1 MENLRSMQ
9 DIYKANSFDRII
21 ASEIYDAIG
30 TCADIC
36 DFGAGHTELADFFV
50 SENGKNYAGVDI
62 NQGFVQMANERFKNS
77 TNIKFIYS
85 SLFDFEN
92 PDYDCVVCSR
102 LIHHFSNSS
111 FRKCIRKMIET
122 ISFQGRIIIIDS
134 LRDYSNRTDRFLY
147 LPENC
152 IYELTQ
158 NILNVSYK
166 QEKEIMVSGNQYW
179 MLTADI
185 AAEVLSFKTTVI
197 G

>member
-1 MENLRSMQ
+1 MQ

-21 ASEIYDAIG
+21 ASEIFDAIG
-30 TCADIC
+30 TCTDIC

-50 SENGKNYAGVDI
+50 SDTGKNYVGIDI
-62 NQGFVQMANERFKNS
+62 NRRFVQMANDNFKNS

-92 PDYDCVVCSR
+92 PDFDCVICSR
-102 LIHHFSNSS
+102 LIHHFSASF
-111 FRKCIRKMIET
+111 FRKCICKMIEVV
-122 ISFQGRIIIIDS
+122 SFQGRLIIIDS
-134 LRDYSNRTDRFLY
+134 VRNYDNRTDRFLY

-152 IYELTQ
+152 IYEVLQ
-158 NILNVSYK
+158 NISNVPYN
-166 QEKEIMVSGNQYW
+166 QETEITVPENQYW

-185 AAEVLSFKTTVI
+185 ADGFLSFKTTVI